1 MIDLKNVLDVVNEGV
16 VLSIVI
22 LTFFLLIYIVYY
34 LSTRDPDIIRSRI
47 FLKYEEFKKAF
58 ILLAA
63 FGLMLILH
71 VGFIYLPRYFNF
83 YDYPVLMDL
92 QKLFGLVL
100 SLIMIT
106 FVYVL
111 IKSISKSNIDNLTE
125 Q

>member
-1 MIDLKNVLDVVNEGV
+1 MADFKNVINVVNEGI

-34 LSTRDPDIIRSRI
+34 LSTRDPDLVRSRI
-47 FLKYEEFKKAF
+47 FLKYEQFKKAF
-58 ILLAA
+58 MLLAA

-71 VGFIYLPRYFNF
+71 VGFIYLPRLLNI

-92 QKLFGLVL
+92 QRLFGLLL

-106 FVYVL
+106 FVYFL
-111 IKSISKSNIDNLTE
+111 IKSIK
-125 Q
+125 

>member
-1 MIDLKNVLDVVNEGV
+1 MIDLKNVLDVVNEGI

-34 LSTRDPDIIRSRI
+34 LSTRDPDIVRSRI

-71 VGFIYLPRYFNF
+71 VGFIYLPHLLYVD
-83 YDYPVLMDL
+83 DYPVLINL

-106 FVYVL
+106 FVCVL
-111 IKSISKSNIDNLTE
+111 IKSIK
-125 Q
+125 